1 MILAQAQFL
10 LPLNM
15 LRPLLLLLP
24 LLLFYSG
31 YSQTKKYH
39 LEVTFL
45 EIIFNGDSAEY
56 GKGNTLI
63 FDTDA
68 ETDLRVID
76 TIGGRVLGIKLT
88 ISKENGIVLL
98 AFELYR
104 QIDGKW
110 SAFTQFAPTEPGTLK
125 PYSAYVPNK
134 PSIKNQDI
142 IEIPDPPFS
151 ARMATAIY
159 VR

>member
-1 MILAQAQFL
+1 
-10 LPLNM
+10 M
-15 LRPLLLLLP
+15 LRALLLLLP
-24 LLLFYSG
+24 LLLSYGTFG
-31 YSQTKKYH
+31 QQKKYH

-45 EIIFNGDSAEY
+45 EIVFNGDSAEY
-56 GKGNTLI
+56 GKGNTLT

-76 TIGGRVLGIKLT
+76 TIGGRVLGIKLN
-88 ISKENGIVLL
+88 ISKENGLVLL
-98 AFELYR
+98 SFELYR
-104 QIDGKW
+104 QLEGKW
-110 SAFTQFAPTEPGTLK
+110 SAFTQFAPVEPGTLK

-142 IEIPDPPFS
+142 IDLPDPPFS